1 MMTILLLVPAACHVS
16 SPNTHILDEGD
27 SILVIADDGSKGVAA
42 EEKVHGVALI
52 LQVDAQII
60 L

>member
-16 SPNTHILDEGD
+16 SPNTHTLDEGD
-27 SILVIADDGSKGVAA
+27 SSIVIVIVSAA

>member
-1 MMTILLLVPAACHVS
+1 MMTILLLVLAACHVS
-16 SPNTHILDEGD
+16 SPNAHILDEGD

-42 EEKVHGVALI
+42 EEMVHGVALI